1 MEQIQKVIS
10 ADQFHGQ
17 FSSFLG
23 LPPDVHCL
31 DEGTLDGLPPEYNRS
46 AAVSSGKEVISID
59 DEILPCSSNVSCKED
74 LGAQRYKT
82 VRHSIHIRLHFF
94 FFFHEILWPV
104 SRGLTHKSFRRC
116 FHAKFTPHLST

>member
-31 DEGTLDGLPPEYNRS
+31 DEGILDGLPAKYNRS
-46 AAVSSGKEVISID
+46 AAVSSEQEVIIID
-59 DEILPCSSNVSCKED
+59 DDIPPYDSNNSCKED
-74 LGAQRYKT
+74 LLAQKYKT
-82 VRHSIHIRLHFF
+82 VRPLVH
-94 FFFHEILWPV
+94 
-104 SRGLTHKSFRRC
+104 
-116 FHAKFTPHLST
+116 